1 MTTTSLEIWGET
13 KGGLTLLLVT
23 SLLATVLSNLSH
35 VRVTKSRWVDAKIK
49 GEVNKFTS
57 KENYQFGDMTK
68 EILRRVAT
76 GQYTLDDLFM
86 LLKAL
91 AIFQASISPIGQF
104 ELWYM
109 YWIIPSTLLT
119 ISHIHISA
127 GFLPVKLLVQLLDY
141 SLLNDVAGRV
151 TSALAL
157 ELDKRLKKSLLGDE
171 NYKLGDATKRT
182 ISNAVKSF
190 TGKGLLRI

>member
-1 MTTTSLEIWGET
+1 MMTTSLEIWGET

-23 SLLATVLSNLSH
+23 SLLAKVSNLSH
-35 VRVTKSRWVDAKIK
+35 LRVTKSRWVDTKIK

-104 ELWYM
+104 ELWCM

-190 TGKGLLRI
+190 TGKGLLRV

>member
-1 MTTTSLEIWGET
+1 M
-13 KGGLTLLLVT
+13 LLVT

-104 ELWYM
+104 EL
-109 YWIIPSTLLT
+109 
-119 ISHIHISA
+119 
-127 GFLPVKLLVQLLDY
+127 
-141 SLLNDVAGRV
+141 
-151 TSALAL
+151 
-157 ELDKRLKKSLLGDE
+157 
-171 NYKLGDATKRT
+171 
-182 ISNAVKSF
+182 
-190 TGKGLLRI
+190 

>member
-1 MTTTSLEIWGET
+1 
-13 KGGLTLLLVT
+13 
-23 SLLATVLSNLSH
+23 
-35 VRVTKSRWVDAKIK
+35 
-49 GEVNKFTS
+49 
-57 KENYQFGDMTK
+57 
-68 EILRRVAT
+68 
-76 GQYTLDDLFM
+76 
-86 LLKAL
+86 
-91 AIFQASISPIGQF
+91 
-104 ELWYM
+104 
-109 YWIIPSTLLT
+109 
-119 ISHIHISA
+119 
-127 GFLPVKLLVQLLDY
+127 VKLLVQLLDY

>member
-1 MTTTSLEIWGET
+1 MITSPATFSI
-13 KGGLTLLLVT
+13 KMLLF
-23 SLLATVLSNLSH
+23 
-35 VRVTKSRWVDAKIK
+35 SRWVDTKIK
-49 GEVNKFTS
+49 GEVNKFTN
-57 KENYQFGDMTK
+57 KEEYQFGDMTK

-86 LLKAL
+86 SLKAL
-91 AIFQASISPIGQF
+91 AIFQASISPIGKF
-104 ELWYM
+104 EIWR
-109 YWIIPSTLLT
+109 LLT
-119 ISHIHISA
+119 IALHIYLSNHHIRLLA

-171 NYKLGDATKRT
+171 NYQLGDATKRT
-182 ISNAVKSF
+182 ISNAVKAY
-190 TGKGLLRI
+190 TGKGEK